1 MTSAAVNKLT
11 DLRLQIRQK
20 IYNNDDYVQLL
31 LNDIQDVLDCTSIF
45 YNKENVRIDIK
56 IKKTSMKKND
66 DYTHNVVYYYPL
78 IEKAVSSFLEEPE
91 INKEL
96 SDIENISEIK
106 SYILFSMNI
115 TTLLDNL
122 IRINL

>member
-66 DYTHNVVYYYPL
+66 DYTHNVVYYYTL